1 MSKTKLPATY
11 EAACKRLKRNPKV
24 MPKVLGLTPSMRR
37 FHIANHKLA
46 TIAEAIQDI
55 LKFVPDYANENQI
68 KYFCRFRH
76 NGKSGKKPAFVFA
89 YAFYYWT
96 DTNTGVGS
104 RFCFPDDA
112 TTTYFGK
119 KFIKLHNDVLLK

>member
-1 MSKTKLPATY
+1 MSKTKLPASY
-11 EAACKRLKRNPKV
+11 EAACKHLKRNPKV
-24 MPKVLGLTPSMRR
+24 MPKVLGLTPSMRK

-55 LKFVPDYANENQI
+55 LKFNPDYANDNQI

-76 NGKSGKKPAFVFA
+76 NDKSGKKSAFVFSGTC
-89 YAFYYWT
+89 FCWT
-96 DTNTGVGS
+96 LTASAVGS

>member
-11 EAACKRLKRNPKV
+11 EAACKHLKRNPKV
-24 MPKVLGLTPSMRR
+24 MPKVLGLTPSMQR
-37 FHIANHKLA
+37 FTIGNHKLA

-55 LKFVPDYANENQI
+55 LKFVPDYANDDQI
-68 KYFCRFRH
+68 KYFCRFKH
-76 NGKSGKKPAFVFA
+76 NGKSGKKSAFVFSYTSYFWA
-89 YAFYYWT
+89 YASAS
-96 DTNTGVGS
+96 VGS

>member
-1 MSKTKLPATY
+1 MSKNKLPATY
-11 EAACKRLKRNPKV
+11 EAACKHLKRNPKV

-55 LKFVPDYANENQI
+55 LKFVPDYANDDQI

-76 NGKSGKKPAFVFA
+76 NGKSGKKSAFVFA
-89 YAFYYWT
+89 DANFGWT
-96 DTNTGVGS
+96 FTNARVGS
-104 RFCFPDDA
+104 RFCFPDEA
-112 TTTYFGK
+112 TTIYFCK

>member
-11 EAACKRLKRNPKV
+11 EAACKHLKRNPKV
-24 MPKVLGLTPSMRR
+24 MPKVLGLTPSMRK

-55 LKFVPDYANENQI
+55 LKFVPDYANDNQI
-68 KYFCRFRH
+68 KYFCRFTH
-76 NGKSGKKPAFVFA
+76 NGKSGKKSAFVFA
-89 YAFYYWT
+89 NTHSYWT
-96 DTNTGVGS
+96 LTHAGVGS

-112 TTTYFGK
+112 TATYFGK